1 MKKILLIT
9 LILIAFNAE
18 AQFPGKHPE
27 ILLNKD
33 VRVIPLSQTLQ
44 SLGYREFHK
53 NDKMKI
59 LDKPIKHEILAGKN
73 FKVTDVKPYENYGS
87 SKYILKLES
96 TDNTVFYY
104 DYDPKYDFKYQL
116 EVIGGLQLP
125 EVFYCEDIVTE
136 TDKFTGA
143 IRKSSPTCQGISF
156 LKTTTKNETSIYYLS
171 IKNKNGSTPKIGAT
185 GLYLL
190 LTNGQRLEKPA
201 TPIDVKVNNDGSGY
215 TYSAFVRLTESDIRL
230 LIENQITDS
239 RLYVFDGT
247 ITKGKILS
255 EYLKCLTK

>member
-9 LILIAFNAE
+9 LILIAFNAQ

-73 FKVTDVKPYENYGS
+73 FKVSDVKTYENYGS

-96 TDNTVFYY
+96 SDKTVFYY

-125 EVFYCEDIVTE
+125 EGFYCEDIATE

-143 IRKSSPTCQGISF
+143 IRKSSPTYQGIYF
-156 LKTTTKNETSIYYLS
+156 LKTTTKNGTSIYYLS
-171 IKNKNGSTPKIGAT
+171 VNKNGSTPKIGAT

-190 LTNGQRLEKPA
+190 LTNGQKLEKPA

-215 TYSAFVRLTESDIRL
+215 TYNAFIRLTESDIKL
-230 LIENQITDS
+230 LIENQITDI

-247 ITKGKILS
+247 ITKGEILS

>member
-9 LILIAFNAE
+9 LILIAFKAQ

-33 VRVIPLSQTLQ
+33 VRVLPLSETFQTV
-44 SLGYREFHK
+44 GYRDFHK
-53 NDKMKI
+53 NDKIKI
-59 LDKPIKHEILAGKN
+59 LDKPIKHEILVGKN

-96 TDNTVFYY
+96 SDKAVFYY
-104 DYDPKYDFKYQL
+104 DYDPKYEFNYQL

-125 EVFYCEDIVTE
+125 EGFYCEDITTK
-136 TDKFTGA
+136 TDKFSGD
-143 IRKSSPTCQGISF
+143 IRKSSPTRQGISF
-156 LKTTTKNETSIYYLS
+156 SKTTSKNGTAFYYLS
-171 IKNKNGSTPKIGAT
+171 VNQYGSVPKIGAT

-190 LTNGQRLEKPA
+190 LTNGQRFEKPTA
-201 TPIDVKVNNDGSGY
+201 PIDVKVNNDGTGY
-215 TYSAFVRLTESDIRL
+215 VYNAFVRLTEDDIKL
-230 LIENQITDS
+230 LIENQITDTK
-239 RLYVFDGT
+239 LYVFDGT
-247 ITKGKILS
+247 VKQGDLLC